1 VSIEQQATIT
11 SDYNSDNDS
20 ISENVD
26 QANELE
32 DAPDYFKFQ
41 DADYMEEDKKSHQIF
56 PHESQEGYAWTL
68 IRLAIIRQI
77 YLKLEYF
84 IEIAGFD
91 FRGFTIL
98 FNLIFNL
105 IYRSCKKFP
114 KIGANYSPAEFL
126 VNSIGG

>member
-11 SDYNSDNDS
+11 SDYNSDDDS

-26 QANELE
+26 QPEE

-41 DADYMEEDKKSHQIF
+41 DADYMEEDKKSHQNF

-91 FRGFTIL
+91 FRG
-98 FNLIFNL
+98 LIENF
-105 IYRSCKKFP
+105 S
-114 KIGANYSPAEFL
+114 KINY
-126 VNSIGG
+126 

>member
-1 VSIEQQATIT
+1 MSIEQQATIT
-11 SDYNSDNDS
+11 SDYNSDDDS

-26 QANELE
+26 QPEE

-91 FRGFTIL
+91 FRG
-98 FNLIFNL
+98 LIENFSKINYKF
-105 IYRSCKKFP
+105 YRSCKKFP
-114 KIGANYSPAEFL
+114 KIGANHTAIEFL
-126 VNSIGG
+126 VHSIGG